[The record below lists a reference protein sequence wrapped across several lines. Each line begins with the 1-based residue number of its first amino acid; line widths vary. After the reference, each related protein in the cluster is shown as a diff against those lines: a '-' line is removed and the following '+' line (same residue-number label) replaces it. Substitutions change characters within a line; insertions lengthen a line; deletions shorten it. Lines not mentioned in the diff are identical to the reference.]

1 MKTKRFLLV
10 VGVFT
15 ATLLTTQVGMAWKLI
30 GYAVLFI
37 CSYFLINGF
46 GE

>member
-1 MKTKRFLLV
+1 MRIKRFLLV

-15 ATLLTTQVGMAWKLI
+15 ATLLTTQVGMAWKFI
-30 GYAVLFI
+30 GYVVLFI

>member
-1 MKTKRFLLV
+1 MKVKRFLLV

-37 CSYFLINGF
+37 CSSLLIHSF